1 MRTVNENMKTCYII
15 GAAPQVDPRPAPGA
29 ADIVIA
35 ADGGLAA
42 ARSLGLAPSL
52 AVGDFDSLGERPA
65 DIPTQCHPVEKDETD
80 TALALRR
87 AMEADCRRILLFGCT
102 GGRPDHTYAN
112 YLALAE
118 AAAGGCDA
126 WMFGDGYAVTCLAPG
141 SLRFSE
147 KLLGTVSVFALTEAD
162 GVCETGLYYTLSDA
176 SLSCEDPLG
185 VSNKFCGCAAEISLR
200 KGKLLIFAE
209 LGDRSPEAFIAET
222 ERETWTV

>member
-1 MRTVNENMKTCYII
+1 
-15 GAAPQVDPRPAPGA
+15 
-29 ADIVIA
+29 
-35 ADGGLAA
+35 
-42 ARSLGLAPSL
+42 
-52 AVGDFDSLGERPA
+52 
-65 DIPTQCHPVEKDETD
+65 VEKDETD

-87 AMEADCRRILLFGCT
+87 AMEAGCRRILLFGCA

-118 AAAGGCDA
+118 AAEEGCDA

-147 KLLGTVSVFALTEAD
+147 KLLGTVSVFALTEAS

-176 SLSCEDPLG
+176 ALSCEDPLG
-185 VSNKFCGCAAEISLR
+185 VSNQFCGCAAEISLQ
-200 KGKLLIFAE
+200 KGKLLVFAE

-222 ERETWTV
+222 EREIWTA

>member
-1 MRTVNENMKTCYII
+1 MKTCYII
-15 GAAPQVDPRPAPGA
+15 GAAPQVDPRPSPGET
-29 ADIVIA
+29 DTVIA

-42 ARSLGLAPSL
+42 ARELGISPCL
-52 AVGDFDSLGERPA
+52 AVGDFDSLGARPS

-118 AAAGGCDA
+118 AAGKGCDV

-141 SLRFSE
+141 SIRFSE
-147 KLLGTVSVFALTEAD
+147 KLCGTVSVFALTEAS
-162 GVCETGLYYTLSDA
+162 GVCETGLNYTLSNA
-176 SLSCEDPLG
+176 HLSCEDPLG
-185 VSNKFCGCAAEISLR
+185 VSNKFCGCTAEISLR

-209 LGDRSPEAFIAET
+209 LGGRSPEEFIAET
-222 ERETWTV
+222 ERKAWTD